1 LQAECRAWLDNLPE
15 NLKGSRLAEKLPVI
29 ASSINRP
36 IRSARLLGDDR
47 GNARGTESLLTPRW
61 REMDSNF

>member
-29 ASSINRP
+29 AELDQSPNSECKASGR
-36 IRSARLLGDDR
+36 
-47 GNARGTESLLTPRW
+47 
-61 REMDSNF
+61 